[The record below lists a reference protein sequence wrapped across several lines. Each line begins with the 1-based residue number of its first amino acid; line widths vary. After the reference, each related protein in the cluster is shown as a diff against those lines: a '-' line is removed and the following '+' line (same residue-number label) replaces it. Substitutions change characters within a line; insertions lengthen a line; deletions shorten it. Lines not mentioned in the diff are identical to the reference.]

1 MTGLEKF
8 KKVENFIN
16 SIYSSDIV
24 NYGDKSFYP
33 QILKSISSVNLE
45 KFNGSE
51 LTCDDDTFSK
61 QSLGA
66 SINSI
71 SRSLNIPRET
81 IRRKVSELINL
92 KWAFK
97 YNSQIFVSQKWRKKN
112 LENINNIILEIQK
125 ISKGL

>member
-1 MTGLEKF
+1 MTGLEKY
-8 KKVENFIN
+8 KEIENFIN
-16 SIYSSDIV
+16 SIYSSDIE

-51 LTCDDDTFSK
+51 LTCDDETFSK

-112 LENINNIILEIQK
+112 FENINNLILEIQK
-125 ISKGL
+125 ISKNL

>member
-33 QILKSISSVNLE
+33 QILKSISNVNLE